1 MLLAVSIWGP
11 GEALLF
17 MAIMFWVVVIYGNKY
32 LSSNPEVKDM
42 AKKAAAKKA
51 MNIIAKWLK

>member
-11 GEALLF
+11 GETLLF

>member
-11 GEALLF
+11 GETLIFL
-17 MAIMFWVVVIYGNKY
+17 AIIFWVVVIYGNKY

-42 AKKAAAKKA
+42 AKQATAKKV
-51 MNIIAKWLK
+51 MSIIARWLK

>member
-11 GEALLF
+11 GETLFF
-17 MAIMFWVVVIYGNKY
+17 MAIMFWVVVIYANKY